1 MSNMTRRQ
9 KEIGLLFLAIVFLI
23 FLAAYSYFQIYAPA
37 KESNERAAQTMAN
50 ERDILFAL
58 QRQEAQPRQSGLSSS
73 RPLQEK
79 LPVKP
84 LEDLILL
91 QIQKAEVKSDALVNE
106 INFSLEETVVENS
119 PEQVENVQAV
129 VAEVHLQA
137 DEFSQVDRF
146 IEEIESM
153 ERIFIMD
160 HIKFIAPEEVKTF
173 EQESDIM
180 DLTITF
186 HAFFRPDL
194 ENLEDEA
201 PKVDAPVPAS
211 KQDPTPINQMPGL
224 GDHE

>member
-1 MSNMTRRQ
+1 MSNMTKRQ
-9 KEIGLLFLAIVFLI
+9 KEMGLLILAIVFLLV
-23 FLAAYSYFQIYAPA
+23 LAAYSYFQVYAPA
-37 KESNERAAQTMAN
+37 KESSERAEQTLVN

-58 QRQEAQPRQSGLSSS
+58 QRQEAQQSQSGLSSS

-91 QIQKAEVKSDALVNE
+91 QVQKAEVKSDALVNE
-106 INFSLEETVVENS
+106 VNFSLEETIMENP
-119 PEQVENVQAV
+119 PELVENVQAV
-129 VAEVHLQA
+129 VTEVHLQA
-137 DEFSQVDRF
+137 DEYSQIDRF

-160 HIKFIAPEEVKTF
+160 RIEFTAPEEVRTF
-173 EQESDIM
+173 EQESDLM

-194 ENLEDEA
+194 GNLENEA
-201 PKVDAPVPAS
+201 PKVDAPVPAG